1 MQTDRQTSKC
11 NYRCTVGLL
20 QEGKLSLHSLTGY
33 PTCEQAL
40 VYSTKA
46 LQNVSSSSAL
56 KTHQRNKSSLRKRP
70 LCFFLLTGNN
80 NKTTCVNNCIK
91 RCFDSHAEVRHTA
104 GHKRIGVNVFVAGQ
118 KWKEEQ
124 CTAFLYGILHTVK
137 TVYVMHTTTG

>member
-1 MQTDRQTSKC
+1 M
-11 NYRCTVGLL
+11 
-20 QEGKLSLHSLTGY
+20 
-33 PTCEQAL
+33 
-40 VYSTKA
+40 YSTKA

-56 KTHQRNKSSLRKRP
+56 KTHQRNKSSLRKQ
-70 LCFFLLTGNN
+70 LFFLLTGNN

-104 GHKRIGVNVFVAGQ
+104 GHERIGVNVFVAGQ

-137 TVYVMHTTTG
+137 TVYETHTTTG

>member
-1 MQTDRQTSKC
+1 MQTDRQTSKS

-70 LCFFLLTGNN
+70 LCFFFYLQ
-80 NKTTCVNNCIK
+80 
-91 RCFDSHAEVRHTA
+91 E
-104 GHKRIGVNVFVAGQ
+104 
-118 KWKEEQ
+118 
-124 CTAFLYGILHTVK
+124 
-137 TVYVMHTTTG
+137 TTTKPHVSITALKGALTHTQRSDTQLATKGLGSMFSWQDKNGKKSSALHFSMASCTQSRQCM